1 MEKFSLIPNAVFGD
15 RRLTFEQMRVLCGLY
30 SFCNS
35 ERTCWPSRQ
44 AIAERTGVHPANIST
59 ATTAL
64 ERLGWVTKAGRGGK
78 SKATRYLLHVPDTL
92 AEQATVAQSATVAD
106 SAFIP

>member
-44 AIAERTGVHPANIST
+44 AIAERTGVHAEKDDPLAAAAET
-59 ATTAL
+59 AQIL
-64 ERLGWVTKAGRGGK
+64 LVRRPGVRERVVDMRNGWSEIEFLYGIG
-78 SKATRYLLHVPDTL
+78 
-92 AEQATVAQSATVAD
+92 
-106 SAFIP
+106 